1 MLFRS
6 CTDLTN
12 SEWFLISVMP
22 HGTLDR
28 ILENLGAERQFM
40 TLIMALFI
48 LAGVMIIF
56 ILYYRLSQQQMQ
68 ELDQARREATKANK
82 AKSEF
87 LSSMSHDIRT
97 PMNGI
102 VGMTTIAL
110 SNIDNTERVKDC
122 LTKITL
128 SSKHLLGLINDVLD
142 MSKIESGKLTLN
154 MSQISLRETMDSI
167 VNIVQPQVKSRQQH
181 FDIFIQNILTE
192 EVHCDSVRLNQV
204 LINLLSNA
212 LKFTPEGGSIKVFL
226 EQEESPVGDDHVR
239 CHFRV
244 KDNGIGMTKEFQE
257 KIFDTFTREEKA
269 QIDKIEGTGL
279 GMAITKAIVVAM
291 NGTIE
296 QIGRASCRERV

>member
-1 MLFRS
+1 ML

-28 ILENLGAERQFM
+28 ILEDLGFERQLI
-40 TLIMALFI
+40 TLIMAVFI
-48 LAGVMIIF
+48 LAGVMVIF

-68 ELDQARREATKANK
+68 ELDEARKEATKANK

-102 VGMTTIAL
+102 VGMTTIAM

-122 LTKITL
+122 LAKITL

-154 MSQISLRETMDSI
+154 MSQISLHDAMDSI

-181 FDIFIQNILTE
+181 FDIFIQNL
-192 EVHCDSVRLNQV
+192 S
-204 LINLLSNA
+204 LIHISEPMR
-212 LKFTPEGGSIKVFL
+212 PE
-226 EQEESPVGDDHVR
+226 P
-239 CHFRV
+239 
-244 KDNGIGMTKEFQE
+244 
-257 KIFDTFTREEKA
+257 
-269 QIDKIEGTGL
+269 
-279 GMAITKAIVVAM
+279 
-291 NGTIE
+291 
-296 QIGRASCRERV
+296 